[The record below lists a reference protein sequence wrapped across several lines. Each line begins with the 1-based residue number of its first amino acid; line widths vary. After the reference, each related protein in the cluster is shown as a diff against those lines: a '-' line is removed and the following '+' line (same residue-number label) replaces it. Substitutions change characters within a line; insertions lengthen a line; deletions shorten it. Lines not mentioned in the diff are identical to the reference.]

1 MVEKLLMFGMISEYG
16 VGWDGYAFEFVSFSV
31 VEYLCF
37 FSEEVGNFEYEIC
50 FVDGKV
56 FVLFVLLVEVEG
68 LLLESWGCWEVA
80 ALFFP
85 KG

>member
-1 MVEKLLMFGMISEYG
+1 
-16 VGWDGYAFEFVSFSV
+16 VSFSV

-50 FVDGKV
+50 FVDDKV

-68 LLLESWGCWEVA
+68 LLLESWGC
-80 ALFFP
+80 
-85 KG
+85 